1 MGILAIRLISE
12 SLTADNPTIRQ
23 NLAQIYFQANLVK
36 QMKAFSKKFC
46 KVAFQLKL
54 INLVVIIFRPNYR
67 ALIPLSDMTK

>member
-1 MGILAIRLISE
+1 MGILAIRLIPE

-46 KVAFQLKL
+46 KLAFQLKL
-54 INLVVIIFRPNYR
+54 INLVAIISQPNLK
-67 ALIPLSDMTK
+67 ALILLLDMTK